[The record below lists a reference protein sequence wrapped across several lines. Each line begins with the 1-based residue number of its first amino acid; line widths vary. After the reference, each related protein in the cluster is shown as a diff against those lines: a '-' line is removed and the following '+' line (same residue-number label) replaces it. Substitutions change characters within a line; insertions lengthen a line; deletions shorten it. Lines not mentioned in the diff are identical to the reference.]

1 MIVVLLLFN
10 LLSYEVV
17 KEGFNLLLTFMV
29 DLIRGLF
36 GWECNRLNG
45 MLFVGNNDI
54 ILDLLSGK

>member
-1 MIVVLLLFN
+1 VIVILLIFN

-36 GWECNRLNG
+36 GWEYSQLNG
-45 MLFVGNNDI
+45 MLFVENNGI
-54 ILDLLSGK
+54 RLGLL